1 MTNMTKLIVK
11 SDDNRGVIVN
21 LELKSSRLT
30 KFNKLFYV
38 C

>member
-1 MTNMTKLIVK
+1 MTKLIVK
-11 SDDNRGVIVN
+11 SDDNRGGVIVN